1 MNTTRLQDAVE
12 GFYTQS
18 RFEMSH
24 KSVIIH
30 TGSASLSSVDEHH
43 KCILIE
49 TKVGVIGRLC
59 TSTRSLTAKTSAGG
73 DDMKSLSH
81 A

>member
-1 MNTTRLQDAVE
+1 
-12 GFYTQS
+12 
-18 RFEMSH
+18 MSH

-30 TGSASLSSVDEHH
+30 TGSASLSSVDEYH

-49 TKVGVIGRLC
+49 TKVGVMGWLC
-59 TSTRSLTAKTSAGG
+59 TSTYSLKVKTLARG